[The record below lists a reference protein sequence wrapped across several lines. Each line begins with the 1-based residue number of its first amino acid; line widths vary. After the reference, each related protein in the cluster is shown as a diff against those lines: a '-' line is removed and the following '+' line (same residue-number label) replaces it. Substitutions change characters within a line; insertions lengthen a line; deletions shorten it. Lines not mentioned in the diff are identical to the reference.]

1 MRCKGRCTGLA
12 AASKLVRFRPK
23 RYASMPDDGSRFSRF
38 DPRTRA
44 SRARTV
50 SAPVIREIAAA
61 DFDTIWP
68 LFQSVI
74 AGGDTYSYAPDT
86 PFEEARALWA
96 EPPNRTFVAEVDGRV
111 VGAYRL
117 APNRSGLGDHV
128 ANGGYMVATEA
139 RGRGIASAMCEHSM
153 DEARRAG
160 FTALWILVFGLW
172 VVSVYPDFSLFR
184 ANLNFLSWSLLA
196 APLYTMVSLGFRRP
210 PSAGWRRWLRM
221 AIPVTWAALGA
232 IAIGFDDLSL
242 QYFLRQPSPIL
253 LFWRAMSIAWAVAP
267 PAVTV
272 ASILWIYDGTVEATS
287 I

>member
-1 MRCKGRCTGLA
+1 MFAIDFRSSKRLRAALTLA
-12 AASKLVRFRPK
+12 AL
-23 RYASMPDDGSRFSRF
+23 YAAGVLLLFLAVFIMKST
-38 DPRTRA
+38 PRDVL
-44 SRARTV
+44 RTL
-50 SAPVIREIAAA
+50 PV
-61 DFDTIWP
+61 
-68 LFQSVI
+68 
-74 AGGDTYSYAPDT
+74 
-86 PFEEARALWA
+86 
-96 EPPNRTFVAEVDGRV
+96 
-111 VGAYRL
+111 
-117 APNRSGLGDHV
+117 LGIPT
-128 ANGGYMVATEA
+128 A
-139 RGRGIASAMCEHSM
+139 ICFASAFILLAV
-153 DEARRAG
+153 ARRAG